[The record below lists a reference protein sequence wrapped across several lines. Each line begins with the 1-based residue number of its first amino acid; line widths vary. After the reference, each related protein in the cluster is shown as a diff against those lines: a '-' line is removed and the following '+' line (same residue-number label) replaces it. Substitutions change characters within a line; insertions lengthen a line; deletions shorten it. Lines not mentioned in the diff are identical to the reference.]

1 MQNDQGFFSPNF
13 HLFNEF
19 CEGYPKYYVRQ
30 SGVSL
35 FFFLA
40 FNPKKRKRL
49 TFTNMFK
56 KLLCIVW
63 VVILSEKYL

>member
-1 MQNDQGFFSPNF
+1 MIKDFFLPIFIFLMSF
-13 HLFNEF
+13 VKDILSTMWGKVE
-19 CEGYPKYYVRQ
+19 
-30 SGVSL
+30 SL

>member
-35 FFFLA
+35 FFFG
-40 FNPKKRKRL
+40 FQSKK
-49 TFTNMFK
+49 K
-56 KLLCIVW
+56 KKINIHKHV
-63 VVILSEKYL
+63 